1 MSDIPSY
8 QEKAL
13 GTRILRSQGLRRVP
27 SRRYR
32 RADGVES
39 GYSPTP
45 HNPAEFDNTAIT
57 DASTDKIA
65 ANDGALSHPFGDLN
79 QHGRTFKLPRL
90 EITDKSPNHSPRR
103 ESEKLADLNP
113 TLAGY
118 SHQREI
124 DLHDSKVIEG
134 DTSLVISAPNLD
146 QQIDE
151 KFLYEPEV
159 SNPVDGAN
167 SEGPDN
173 ADEDKT
179 AVDAADPVSSTRR
192 YKRSWPRPRYESGSQ
207 RSGYIPPS
215 IAERISAQD
224 EPVTPTNM
232 KVLARLRLPS
242 PLSQSSVASMA
253 EVQAGRT
260 SSPSIPSHAG
270 ERILDQPTP
279 LRPHVSPNPAVYG
292 HRQASPRPPTMHEG
306 DLPAR
311 PAPAALPNIP
321 MSGHN
326 LNLESDHIPLAAR
339 DSAIPAIAHVR
350 NTTTDR
356 ESAFRHNLVAPRVGD
371 DVINTSHLQERQPY
385 PIAVSYDG
393 LGAMHSYNTET
404 PVEPSTLESI
414 YEDASDELVS
424 TTPREE
430 RTVERSYQ
438 KTSPSSFIESARKAS
453 EYLRRSP
460 PALEPSVVSSGLQ
473 HSEATKSEGH
483 EPKVHESR
491 NLHTSK
497 SHPISKSEG
506 IATNV
511 STLEQQAVPKRGAL
525 PYRRS
530 LPVISASSSIY
541 SQSESPSTMSDIRA
555 AFIRG
560 KEDTHRYERL
570 GYQHDDSTRTVSPRQ
585 NVQGANQEGSGQLA
599 QSPESKS
606 RLELTHSKR
615 PISQYT
621 ALFARRPSRKSGA
634 MEHTRSGS
642 TEKARQ
648 RKVPP
653 KSSQLERFSHRFRPG
668 RSNNSLKNS
677 ISAEELLTLKEAAS
691 EEYETNSS
699 ATDKQMS
706 TISQKKTR
714 GPKNWFEGVL
724 SFHKN
729 GTDSSQSLFIN
740 RKSDFRLNKEVIRSG
755 FIPYD
760 KHTGHSGPIRKKDT
774 EDTEMLIMMI
784 ENLERRLDEAL
795 YPAYKVP
802 GAAVV
807 YVPQQQ
813 ITGRVEARTRHSPIR
828 RTSRYI
834 QQDGSEENVGVEK
847 NDLRSRFEKVS
858 YGCDRNGAMRHEPL
872 PAASSL
878 RSNNVD
884 NTSVSMSGALP
895 YTDDEPLSGR
905 GASRLESREPGRAGV
920 SDLLS
925 DNVTTNTPGNA
936 RNSAEVSGAVRMK
949 STDPAYY
956 CPPSRS
962 RPLRKSPNKTVFP
975 AKARRRAVAIPRAR
989 QRELS
994 KERILRFVKA
1004 YNFPP
1009 IQPRRSSRGIRSPPR
1024 DSSQTSDE
1032 LPTSRHSERAL
1043 RAHTSMD
1050 GAHEADDEMESE
1062 TEYITPRRKR
1072 NRANTRR
1079 HRISYEE
1086 AHQMHF
1092 LHGERESSGQ
1102 IFEWP
1107 PHVPQA
1113 AIRHDRGSSQS
1124 STGTQRIYVTAR
1136 SRQNRGAADMS
1147 PADERLVTVAAGFSV
1162 AFIMLLLCMYIV
1174 FGPENRYSMAI

>member
-8 QEKAL
+8 QGKAL
-13 GTRILRSQGLRRVP
+13 GTRIIRSQGLRRVP

-45 HNPAEFDNTAIT
+45 HNPAEIDNTAIT
-57 DASTDKIA
+57 DVATGKIST
-65 ANDGALSHPFGDLN
+65 NDGAGSHPFGDLN
-79 QHGRTFKLPRL
+79 QHGRTFKLPRF
-90 EITDKSPNHSPRR
+90 EITDKSPSHSPRR
-103 ESEKLADLNP
+103 ESEELADLNP

-118 SHQREI
+118 SQQREEI
-124 DLHDSKVIEG
+124 DLHDSKVIEE
-134 DTSLVISAPNLD
+134 DTSSVVSAPNLE

-151 KFLYEPEV
+151 KFLYQSEV
-159 SNPVDGAN
+159 SNPVDAAN
-167 SEGPDN
+167 SEDPDN

-179 AVDAADPVSSTRR
+179 TIDAADPVSSSRR
-192 YKRSWPRPRYESGSQ
+192 YERSWPRPHHESGSH

-242 PLSQSSVASMA
+242 PLGQSSVKSMA
-253 EVQAGRT
+253 ELQAGRT
-260 SSPSIPSHAG
+260 SSPSIPSQAG
-270 ERILDQPTP
+270 ERILDQPAP
-279 LRPHVSPNPAVYG
+279 LHPHVSPNPAVYG
-292 HRQASPRPPTMHEG
+292 YRQASPRPPTMHEG

-311 PAPAALPNIP
+311 PAPAALPSIP
-321 MSGHN
+321 MSSHS
-326 LNLESDHIPLAAR
+326 LHLESDHIPRAAR
-339 DSAIPAIAHVR
+339 DISIPAIAHVR
-350 NTTTDR
+350 NTFTGR
-356 ESAFRHNLVAPRVGD
+356 ELEFRRNFVAQRVGD
-371 DVINTSHLQERQPY
+371 DVTNTSHPQGRQPY
-385 PIAVSYDG
+385 PVAASYDG

-414 YEDASDELVS
+414 YEDASDEPIS
-424 TTPREE
+424 TTPKEN
-430 RTVERSYQ
+430 TVERSHQ
-438 KTSPSSFIESARKAS
+438 KTSPSSFIESARKAG

-460 PALEPSVVSSGLQ
+460 PPLKPSVVSSDLQ
-473 HSEATKSEGH
+473 LSEAARSGGR
-483 EPKVHESR
+483 EPKVHENR
-491 NLHTSK
+491 NLHTSI
-497 SHPISKSEG
+497 SQPISPSEG
-506 IATNV
+506 MATNV
-511 STLEQQAVPKRGAL
+511 RSLEQPDVPKRGAL

-541 SQSESPSTMSDIRA
+541 SQSESFSTMSDIRA

-570 GYQHDDSTRTVSPRQ
+570 GYQHDDSTSTVSPRQ
-585 NVQGANQEGSGQLA
+585 NVEVANQKRSGQLA
-599 QSPESKS
+599 EPPESEPKS
-606 RLELTHSKR
+606 QLESTHSKR
-615 PISQYT
+615 PTSQYT

-634 MEHTRSGS
+634 TEHTMSGS
-642 TEKARQ
+642 PQ
-648 RKVPP
+648 RDRRRNVPH
-653 KSSQLERFSHRFRPG
+653 KSLQLERFSRRFRPG
-668 RSNNSLKNS
+668 RSNSSLKNS
-677 ISAEELLTLKEAAS
+677 ISAEELLTLKEVTS

-706 TISQKKTR
+706 AVSQKKTR

-729 GTDSSQSLFIN
+729 GTDSSQSLFTN

-760 KHTGHSGPIRKKDT
+760 KHTGRSGPIRKKDT

-795 YPAYKVP
+795 YPAHKVP
-802 GAAVV
+802 DAAAV
-807 YVPQQQ
+807 YMPQQQ

-858 YGCDRNGAMRHEPL
+858 YGSDRNGAMRHETL
-872 PAASSL
+872 LVASSL

-884 NTSVSMSGALP
+884 IMSMSMSGALP
-895 YTDDEPLSGR
+895 YTNDEPLSAR

-925 DNVTTNTPGNA
+925 DNVTTNTPTNS
-936 RNSAEVSGAVRMK
+936 RNSAEVSGAVRMN

-956 CPPSRS
+956 YPPSRS
-962 RPLRKSPNKTVFP
+962 RPLRKSPNKTAFP

-994 KERILRFVKA
+994 KETILRFVKA
-1004 YNFPP
+1004 YNVPP
-1009 IQPRRSSRGIRSPPR
+1009 IQPRRSSRGIRLPLR
-1024 DSSQTSDE
+1024 DSSQTSYE

-1043 RAHTSMD
+1043 RVHTSMD

-1062 TEYITPRRKR
+1062 T
-1072 NRANTRR
+1072 
-1079 HRISYEE
+1079 
-1086 AHQMHF
+1086 
-1092 LHGERESSGQ
+1092 
-1102 IFEWP
+1102 
-1107 PHVPQA
+1107 
-1113 AIRHDRGSSQS
+1113 
-1124 STGTQRIYVTAR
+1124 
-1136 SRQNRGAADMS
+1136 
-1147 PADERLVTVAAGFSV
+1147 
-1162 AFIMLLLCMYIV
+1162 
-1174 FGPENRYSMAI
+1174 